1 MIYYICALGGWFRIP
16 IYAIDLFRKRPVFI
30 SSIYRAGSCPRDIE
44 HCLYGHG
51 MHKDSYLWFPGS
63 GDICIVVVYLLYNS
77 TNVSEMID
85 TK

>member
-1 MIYYICALGGWFRIP
+1 MSLIFK
-16 IYAIDLFRKRPVFI
+16 DN
-30 SSIYRAGSCPRDIE
+30 DIE

-51 MHKDSYLWFPGS
+51 MHKDSYLWFPVP

>member
-1 MIYYICALGGWFRIP
+1 MRWVVDSEYPFMPLTYLEKYFK
-16 IYAIDLFRKRPVFI
+16 LVPVFI
-30 SSIYRAGSCPRDIE
+30 SSIYRASSCPRDIE

-51 MHKDSYLWFPGS
+51 MHKDSYLWFPVS